1 MDNLMENIED
11 NFRNL
16 VDNFE
21 FPMSDSTQHLERN
34 AQPMGLKDFSV
45 LLYQLTRICS
55 SKIREIVMSNCKAP
69 PSNLKE

>member
-1 MDNLMENIED
+1 MNNLMENIED

-34 AQPMGLKDFSV
+34 AQPNYGTER
-45 LLYQLTRICS
+45 LLSLALPTHQDLQQQNKRNS
-55 SKIREIVMSNCKAP
+55 HV
-69 PSNLKE
+69 